1 MNIKLPEVQT
11 DLLKGHH
18 PAQMIAEKSV
28 IAYWMHGRDDDTAL
42 YHYKSVHEYLHE
54 LADALGYTLTPK
66 DQ

>member
-1 MNIKLPEVQT
+1 
-11 DLLKGHH
+11 
-18 PAQMIAEKSV
+18 MIAEKSV

-42 YHYKSVHEYLHE
+42 YHYKSMHEYLHE